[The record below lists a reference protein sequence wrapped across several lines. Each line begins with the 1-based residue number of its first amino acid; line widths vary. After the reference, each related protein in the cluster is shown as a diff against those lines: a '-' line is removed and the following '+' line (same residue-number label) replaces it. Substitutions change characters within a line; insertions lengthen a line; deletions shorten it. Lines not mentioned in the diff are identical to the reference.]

1 MWGDSAGSPFAITS
15 TEYEVPMLQALMI
28 RQRSARACLA
38 CRQRKRKCDGEL
50 PCNTCVG
57 YDYECSY
64 DSVQGAPKRKR
75 QSEEEIP
82 SVPKV
87 ARILPEP
94 QSRRQNASAPSG
106 ILDSTKSRF
115 VGRYSSVAFPLCV
128 GLELQAA
135 KPPRLH
141 SFAYHTGKRKEPESM
156 VRLQLAERMSW
167 NTIRG
172 QLDYYFLTIHP
183 VFGFLDESLIYK
195 RCEKHWHKEPQSPD
209 FEAIIAGLAALTC
222 LFNSFTG
229 PDEETW
235 LALHAKEILED
246 PFVSRFPS
254 VDQVAG
260 WILRTIYLRST
271 TRPHVAWICSCT
283 MMHLVEATGL
293 HRAPQSLILATEK
306 GLEVS
311 TPKLSD
317 SVQKTAWVAHCLH
330 VVIAYEYGRSVINLG
345 FPSQESLPRSTC
357 ATDFT
362 PRLCRLIQAIPI
374 SPKASDSVATINEL
388 SDALRSLV
396 EQFVPHDFLILV
408 RADLAFSIYRRIRL
422 LKSNLRESLL
432 EEVISL
438 GMSSLRAARDLVTL
452 GQPWW
457 NVISS
462 VFQFVCV
469 LLAIDTDAS
478 VTRLPKVMETLEM
491 IVCALNTHLA
501 KEALATARNLVQ
513 ASLEKRR
520 KGIKTLESIV
530 GPASDTPVYSE
541 NQPEDNPEPAFA
553 YHYPLEPSD
562 LDLFSDMDFF
572 N

>member
-1 MWGDSAGSPFAITS
+1 
-15 TEYEVPMLQALMI
+15 
-28 RQRSARACLA
+28 
-38 CRQRKRKCDGEL
+38 
-50 PCNTCVG
+50 
-57 YDYECSY
+57 
-64 DSVQGAPKRKR
+64 
-75 QSEEEIP
+75 
-82 SVPKV
+82 
-87 ARILPEP
+87 
-94 QSRRQNASAPSG
+94 
-106 ILDSTKSRF
+106 
-115 VGRYSSVAFPLCV
+115 
-128 GLELQAA
+128 
-135 KPPRLH
+135 
-141 SFAYHTGKRKEPESM
+141 
-156 VRLQLAERMSW
+156 
-167 NTIRG
+167 
-172 QLDYYFLTIHP
+172 
-183 VFGFLDESLIYK
+183 
-195 RCEKHWHKEPQSPD
+195 
-209 FEAIIAGLAALTC
+209 
-222 LFNSFTG
+222 
-229 PDEETW
+229 
-235 LALHAKEILED
+235 
-246 PFVSRFPS
+246 
-254 VDQVAG
+254 
-260 WILRTIYLRST
+260 
-271 TRPHVAWICSCT
+271 
-283 MMHLVEATGL
+283 MHLVEATGL

-330 VVIAYEYGRSVINLG
+330 VVIAYEYGRSVMNLG

-362 PRLCRLIQAIPI
+362 PRLCHLLQAIPI
-374 SPKASDSVATINEL
+374 SPKASDSVATLNEL

-457 NVISS
+457 NVIST

-513 ASLEKRR
+513 ASLQKRR

-530 GPASDTPVYSE
+530 GPASDMPADSE